1 METYTGI
8 PEELKLTVL
17 KRIKPTE
24 NEREKLLAIQEE
36 LTSQV
41 KAAAEKLGIPDV
53 LVKMVGSAARGTWL
67 SGTHDIDVF
76 ISFPEETPRK
86 ELETLGMAI
95 AREVAKHA
103 EHAEDRHAE
112 HPYLN
117 IIYKGFDVD
126 LVPCFRVASA
136 SQIKSAVDRTPF
148 HNDFVKPRIKEHE
161 DEVLLLKQFMR
172 GGGVYGSEL
181 KTQGFSGYLT
191 ELLVIHYGSFENT
204 VCAAC
209 SWKPGEKIDI
219 MHHSEIEHEEPLVVV
234 DPTDPKRNVAAALSL
249 DKFCM
254 FIDHCREFLKSP
266 ELRFF
271 FQAPLLPLED
281 SEILERLESRKS
293 TQLAIV
299 FKTPD
304 VVEDVLYPQLY
315 KMEQAVAA
323 LLKEYDFTVIKTGV
337 WSGKTETVVL
347 LELISGTLPNVKKHV
362 GPPVWVKVHAEKF
375 KEKYHGADG
384 VFGGYIENGKYIF
397 EIRRKYPTAK
407 GLLED
412 RLMTC
417 SLGKQVHQSVNEGF
431 EIIEN
436 SGVCRLK
443 DYGFRVFLRKWM

>member
-8 PEELKLTVL
+8 PKELKLAVL
-17 KRIKPTE
+17 ERIKPSGS
-24 NEREKLLAIQEE
+24 EREKLLTIQEE
-36 LTSQV
+36 LALQV
-41 KAAAEKLGIPDV
+41 KAAAERLGIPDV
-53 LVKMVGSAARGTWL
+53 VVKMVGSAARGTWL
-67 SGTHDIDVF
+67 SGTHDIDIF

-86 ELETLGMAI
+86 ELETMGMAI
-95 AREVAKHA
+95 AKEVAKHA

-148 HNDFVKPRIKEHE
+148 HNDFVKPRIKGRE

-191 ELLVIHYGSFENT
+191 ELLIIHYGSFENT
-204 VCAAC
+204 VYAAC

-219 MHHSEIEHEEPLVVV
+219 MQHSEIKHEEPLVVI

-266 ELRFF
+266 DLSFF
-271 FQAPLLPLED
+271 FPAPLLPFED

-293 TQLAIV
+293 AQLAIV

-304 VVEDVLYPQLY
+304 VVEDVLFPQLY

-337 WSGKTETVVL
+337 WSGKTETAVM

-362 GPPVWVKVHAEKF
+362 GPPVWVKIHAEKF
-375 KEKYHGADG
+375 KEKYQTADG
-384 VFGGYIENGKYIF
+384 VFGGYIENGKYVF
-397 EIRRKYPTAK
+397 EIQRKYPTAK

-412 RLMTC
+412 RLMSC

-436 SGVCRLK
+436 AEICRLK
-443 DYGFRVFLRKWM
+443 ESDFRVFLRKWM

>member
-1 METYTGI
+1 MEAYTGI
-8 PEELKLTVL
+8 PEELKLEVL
-17 KRIKPTE
+17 ERIKPTDP
-24 NEREKLLAIQEE
+24 EREKLLVIQEE
-36 LTSQV
+36 LASQV
-41 KAAAEKLGIPDV
+41 KAAAERLGIPDV
-53 LVKMVGSAARGTWL
+53 LVKMVGSAARDTWL
-67 SGTHDIDVF
+67 SGTHDIDIF

-86 ELETLGMAI
+86 DLEILGMAI
-95 AREVAKHA
+95 AKEVAKYA

-148 HNDFVKPRIKEHE
+148 HNNFVKPRIKGCE

-172 GGGVYGSEL
+172 GGEVYGSEL

-191 ELLVIHYGSFENT
+191 ELLIIHYGSFKNT
-204 VCAAC
+204 VCTAC

-219 MHHSEIEHEEPLVVV
+219 MQHSEIEHEEPLVVV

-266 ELRFF
+266 KLSLFF
-271 FQAPLLPLED
+271 PAIPLPLED
-281 SEILERLESRKS
+281 GEILERLESRKS
-293 TQLAIV
+293 TQIAIL

-323 LLKEYDFTVIKTGV
+323 LLKEYDFIVIKTGV
-337 WSGKTETVVL
+337 WSGKTETAVM
-347 LELISGTLPNVKKHV
+347 LELISGSLPAVKKHV

-375 KEKYHGADG
+375 KEKYQEASG

-397 EIRRKYPTAK
+397 EIQRKYPTAK

-412 RLMTC
+412 RLMSC

-431 EIIEN
+431 EIIED
-436 SGVCRLK
+436 SRICRLK
-443 DYGFRVFLRKWM
+443 DPDFRIFLRKWM